1 MLRSLL
7 DEVRAMGALRSIATT
22 FRGIGAAVRA
32 RPRILL
38 ATAAAVAVFN
48 FAAPVAILSIA
59 KRPPNFATWNPWL
72 PRLPQYLASDAP
84 AGKKLAFLS
93 EMAIGWISADD
104 GTEVDW
110 GVVLDVPTLGRI
122 LLTSLV
128 FGTYFAVW
136 SYRKRAQQ
144 ACGLGAKAARPAGI
158 AGAVTSVFGLTTG
171 PCTLAGCGVPV
182 LPIVGVAFTGLSNA
196 QLTMLTTLSQVSYAI
211 VLSAMGIAVLW
222 MGYRAGSGTTPEAA
236 PRGAPGSPQAAR
248 SGA

>member
-1 MLRSLL
+1 
-7 DEVRAMGALRSIATT
+7 MGGLRSIATT
-22 FRGIGAAVRA
+22 FRGIWAALRA
-32 RPRILL
+32 RPKILL
-38 ATAAAVAVFN
+38 VATAAVAVFN

-59 KRPPNFATWNPWL
+59 KRPPNFATFNPWL
-72 PRLPQYLASDAP
+72 PRLPQYLASDDVP
-84 AGKKLAFLS
+84 WSKKVAFVS
-93 EMAIGWISADD
+93 DMAIGWISADD

-136 SYRKRAQQ
+136 SYRKRVQQ
-144 ACGLGAKAARPAGI
+144 ACGVGAKAARPAGI

-182 LPIVGVAFTGLSNA
+182 LPIVGVAFTGLSSA
-196 QLTMLTTLSQVSYAI
+196 QMTLLTTLSRVSYAI
-211 VLSAMGIAVLW
+211 VLGAMAIAVLW
-222 MGYRAGSGTTPEAA
+222 LGYRAGSGAGVPSERSVA
-236 PRGAPGSPQAAR
+236 PLSPHPAR